1 MSHYCCHCLKRGECC
16 MINYLTLDLNMTERG
31 LLKSDR
37 LFDGKCKCKEQVV
50 PEEGTWSWGVRI
62 EVRLYGS
69 ISEIYNE
76 EEIVWYP

>member
-1 MSHYCCHCLKRGECC
+1 

-50 PEEGTWSWGVRI
+50 PEEGT
-62 EVRLYGS
+62 
-69 ISEIYNE
+69 
-76 EEIVWYP
+76 

>member
-1 MSHYCCHCLKRGECC
+1 
-16 MINYLTLDLNMTERG
+16 MINHLTMDLNVTETG

-37 LFDGKCKCKEQVV
+37 LFDGKYNVQRTS
-50 PEEGTWSWGVRI
+50 GSRRRRWSWGVRI

>member
-1 MSHYCCHCLKRGECC
+1 MGNT
-16 MINYLTLDLNMTERG
+16 M
-31 LLKSDR
+31 
-37 LFDGKCKCKEQVV
+37 CKEQVV
-50 PEEGTWSWGVRI
+50 PEEGRWSWGVRI